1 MIKNTILAV
10 AAALV
15 IGCGKEDDIINPPM
29 SDVPAIE
36 LINVSPSTVTA
47 LGDSIVF
54 IIHYEDGNGD
64 LGFNAPD
71 SMSLYITDTRI
82 PLTESFFV
90 PLLAPEGADIA
101 IQGELEVVL
110 NNTILVDPEATSETV
125 QFEIQLRDRS
135 GNYSNVLVAPA
146 ITVLPE

>member
-1 MIKNTILAV
+1 MIKNIILAI

-15 IGCGKEDDIINPPM
+15 IGCGKDDEIINPPM

-36 LINVSPSTVTA
+36 LINVSPTTVTA

-71 SMSLYITDTRI
+71 FMSLYITDTRI

-110 NNTILVDPEATSETV
+110 NNTILVNPDATSETV
-125 QFEIQLRDRS
+125 EFEIQLRDRS
-135 GNYSNVLVAPA
+135 GNYSNVLVAPV
-146 ITVLPE
+146 ITVFPE

>member
-1 MIKNTILAV
+1 MIKNIILAI

-15 IGCGKEDDIINPPM
+15 IGCGKDDEIINPPM

-36 LINVSPSTVTA
+36 LINVSPTTVTA

-71 SMSLYITDTRI
+71 SMSLYIIDHRI

-110 NNTILVDPEATSETV
+110 NNTILVNPDATSETV
-125 QFEIQLRDRS
+125 EFEIQLRDRS
-135 GNYSNVLVAPA
+135 GNYSNVLVAPV
-146 ITVLPE
+146 ITVFPE

>member
-1 MIKNTILAV
+1 MIKNIILAI

-15 IGCGKEDDIINPPM
+15 IGCGKDDEIINPPM

-36 LINVSPSTVTA
+36 LINVSPTTVTA

-110 NNTILVDPEATSETV
+110 NNTILVNPDATSETV
-125 QFEIQLRDRS
+125 EFEIQLRDRS
-135 GNYSNVLVAPA
+135 GNYSNVLVAPV
-146 ITVLPE
+146 IKVLPE